1 MNSFNL
7 TAVGNLANDPEL
19 AVKGDTTYTKF
30 CMVGNDYAGKD
41 EQGNAREIVT
51 TLWFV
56 AFDGLGE
63 AIAKNV
69 RKGDQLIVEARVR
82 SNNWTLQRGGTA
94 LRPFVHR
101 AVLPVRRAGQGETR
115 GTGETCGTRARRDG
129 DRDLANRHSRPERI
143 FAMHH
148 PHRRQAR
155 RVPMSLPVLIVA
167 LAMCVPELC
176 LAQASPF
183 MTGASALQTN
193 ILAWLTPI
201 AIILI
206 MVLGGMAMANRM
218 SWGWCLGAIL
228 GIAIAFGAPQIV
240 TWVRGMFGV

>member
-1 MNSFNL
+1 MHHL
-7 TAVGNLANDPEL
+7 
-19 AVKGDTTYTKF
+19 
-30 CMVGNDYAGKD
+30 
-41 EQGNAREIVT
+41 R
-51 TLWFV
+51 
-56 AFDGLGE
+56 
-63 AIAKNV
+63 
-69 RKGDQLIVEARVR
+69 R
-82 SNNWTLQRGGTA
+82 
-94 LRPFVHR
+94 LRPCR
-101 AVLPVRRAGQGETR
+101 TPL
-115 GTGETCGTRARRDG
+115 
-129 DRDLANRHSRPERI
+129 
-143 FAMHH
+143 
-148 PHRRQAR
+148 
-155 RVPMSLPVLIVA
+155 SLPVLIVV
-167 LAMCVPELC
+167 LAICVPGLC